1 MFNFSNQKT
10 RKTISAIVIV
20 VIVLAMVGGM
30 VLAGLSV

>member
-1 MFNFSNQKT
+1 MFNFNSQKT

-30 VLAGLSV
+30 VLAGLAM